1 MKYPSVFPGADGNLK
16 SWAQAGRGCKS
27 PCHECWALGGAP
39 LSSLFSPL
47 VCWQGGVILVS
58 HDERFIRLV
67 CQELWV
73 CENATVTRIE
83 GGFDQYRDILKEQ
96 FRKEG
101 FL

>member
-1 MKYPSVFPGADGNLK
+1 M
-16 SWAQAGRGCKS
+16 
-27 PCHECWALGGAP
+27 
-39 LSSLFSPL
+39 
-47 VCWQGGVILVS
+47 S

-73 CENATVTRIE
+73 CENGTVTRIE

>member
-1 MKYPSVFPGADGNLK
+1 METIEALAKALNKF
-16 SWAQAGRGCKS
+16 RG
-27 PCHECWALGGAP
+27 GI
-39 LSSLFSPL
+39 
-47 VCWQGGVILVS
+47 ILVS
-58 HDERFIRLV
+58 HDECFIRLV
-67 CQELWV
+67 CHELWV

>member
-1 MKYPSVFPGADGNLK
+1 MKYHSIFSEAKQNPK
-16 SWAQAGRGCKS
+16 SWAQAGQGLRIS
-27 PCHECWALGGAP
+27 LPPVLALGCAP
-39 LSSLFSPL
+39 LSSLFPHL
-47 VCWQGGVILVS
+47 VCRQGGVILVS
-58 HDERFIRLV
+58 HNERFIHLV

-83 GGFDQYRDILKEQ
+83 GGFEQYRDILKEQ